1 MKGRDLFDIFGI
13 RHRRLKLQLS
23 AYLDG
28 QVSAAEAERIREHL
42 EICGEC
48 RAEVESMQSTVDLLR
63 SLPQM
68 QVPRSFRLTEVPR
81 RTTGFRYQR
90 PVLMALASAAVVVV
104 VVLVVDLAS
113 FGAGETEVVEK
124 IVEVP
129 VVEEKVF
136 EVQVEKVVEVETQ
149 KIVEVEKV
157 VEVEVEKIVE
167 VEVER
172 VIEVETEKIL
182 VATPTPDVGL
192 TGPQFGGD
200 LRVVSQGSIST
211 LDPVFSLFYV
221 VNAVATQIYE
231 GLYGWDGNLQAQ
243 PRLAESFTTNADG
256 TEYTFKL
263 RSGIEFHS
271 GEAFT
276 SADAIASINRWR
288 DAGTPAAGIV
298 RRFTDDDALQ
308 VVDDTT
314 FTWTFNEPLGSVIFI
329 LGIPHG
335 LMPMVPEEMA
345 ATPFTEPVPENVG
358 TGAYKFV
365 EWLQGDRVVL
375 ERNDGFISRSEESS
389 PGAYAG
395 ENIAYLDTLTF
406 LEIPDEETKIA
417 GLETGEW
424 DVVDGAAFDFFQRLT
439 DNPDI
444 GVALYR
450 PGNRSNVYLNPQ
462 IPPFSYLKGRQA
474 LMTGIDVEDFMFAL
488 GPNDLWITCPA
499 LYWCGTPLETD
510 IGARFDVEL
519 ADGSTATIGYDVNNM
534 ALAQQ
539 LLAESDYAGETA
551 VILNP
556 TDYGT
561 ITPLGPVLKSVMED
575 IGYAVEMPALDWATV
590 TSMFGNTDSYS
601 LATDWYSHWCCG
613 NPIQD
618 HLISGTL
625 DFIIRDEDLINL
637 QLEFVRETD
646 AGKRFE
652 IVEEIQ
658 TLRWRKVTS
667 LSLGQFFP
675 IVPHTDDLKGFEVKA
690 IPFYVNTWLE
700 R

>member
-1 MKGRDLFDIFGI
+1 MKRFAIPLV
-13 RHRRLKLQLS
+13 LS
-23 AYLDG
+23 AVLAL
-28 QVSAAEAERIREHL
+28 VAAA
-42 EICGEC
+42 C
-48 RAEVESMQSTVDLLR
+48 
-63 SLPQM
+63 
-68 QVPRSFRLTEVPR
+68 
-81 RTTGFRYQR
+81 
-90 PVLMALASAAVVVV
+90 
-104 VVLVVDLAS
+104 
-113 FGAGETEVVEK
+113 AGETEVVEK

-129 VVEEKVF
+129 VVEEKI
-136 EVQVEKVVEVETQ
+136 VE
-149 KIVEVEKV
+149 VEVEKV
-157 VEVEVEKIVE
+157 VEVETEKIVE

-182 VATPTPDVGL
+182 VATPTPDVGV

-221 VNAVATQIYE
+221 VGAVGTQMYQ

-243 PRLAESFTTNADG
+243 PRTAESFTLSEDG
-256 TEYTFKL
+256 TEYTFKV
-263 RSGIEFHS
+263 RTEVTFHN
-271 GEAFT
+271 GDTFT
-276 SADAIASINRWR
+276 AADAVASINRWR
-288 DAGTPAAGIV
+288 DAGTPAAGMV

-308 VVDDTT
+308 AVDDST
-314 FTWTFNEPLGSVIFI
+314 FTWTFNEPLGAVVFI
-329 LGIPHG
+329 LAIPAG

-345 ATPFTEPVPENVG
+345 ATPFTEPTPENIG

-375 ERNDGFISRSEESS
+375 ERHDGFVARSEPST

-395 ENIAYLDTLTF
+395 ENIAYLDTVTF

-439 DNPDI
+439 DNPEI
-444 GVALYR
+444 GVALYK

-519 ADGSTATIGYDVNNM
+519 SDGSTATIGYDVNNM
-534 ALAQQ
+534 DVARQ
-539 LLAESDYAGETA
+539 LLAESDYAGETT

-613 NPIQD
+613 NPVQD

-625 DFIIRDEDLINL
+625 DFIIRDEELINL

-646 AGKRFE
+646 AAKRFE

-658 TLRWRKVTS
+658 TQRWRKVTS

-675 IVPHTDDLKGFEVKA
+675 IVPHTTDLKGFEVKA
-690 IPFYVNTWLE
+690 LPFYVNTWLE

>member
-1 MKGRDLFDIFGI
+1 M
-13 RHRRLKLQLS
+13 RRLAIPFVL
-23 AYLDG
+23 
-28 QVSAAEAERIREHL
+28 AAI
-42 EICGEC
+42 
-48 RAEVESMQSTVDLLR
+48 V
-63 SLPQM
+63 
-68 QVPRSFRLTEVPR
+68 
-81 RTTGFRYQR
+81 
-90 PVLMALASAAVVVV
+90 AVVAAACSS
-104 VVLVVDLAS
+104 DPQII
-113 FGAGETEVVEK
+113 EVEK
-124 IVEVP
+124 IVEVAG
-129 VVEEKVF
+129 
-136 EVQVEKVVEVETQ
+136 ET
-149 KIVEVEKV
+149 KI
-157 VEVEVEKIVE
+157 VEVEKIVE
-167 VEVER
+167 VAGETKIVEVAGETKIVEVEKIVTET
-172 VIEVETEKIL
+172 VIEEIIVETEKIL
-182 VATPTPDVGL
+182 VATPTPDIGS
-192 TGPQFGGD
+192 TGPAFGGD
-200 LRVVSQGSIST
+200 LRIVSQGSIST

-221 VNAVATQIYE
+221 VNAVGSQIYE
-231 GLYGWDGNLQAQ
+231 GLYGWDGNLEAQ
-243 PRLAESFTTNADG
+243 PRTAESFSTNADG

-263 RSGIEFHS
+263 RPGVKFHDGS
-271 GEAFT
+271 TFT

-308 VVDDTT
+308 AIDDLT
-314 FTWTFNEPLGSVIFI
+314 FSWSFDEPLGAVIFI

-335 LMPMVPEEMA
+335 LMPMTTAANA
-345 ATPFTEPVPENVG
+345 ATPFTEPVPLNLG

-375 ERNDGFISRSEESS
+375 ERFDDYSARSEAST

-395 ENIAYLDTLTF
+395 ENIAYLDSLTF

-424 DVVDGAAFDFFQRLT
+424 DVVDGAAFDFFKRLT
-439 DNPDI
+439 EDPDV
-444 GVALYR
+444 GVALYK

-499 LYWCGTPLETD
+499 LYYCGTPLETD
-510 IGARFDVEL
+510 IGHRFDVEL
-519 ADGSTATIGYDVNNM
+519 SDGTTQTIGYDVNNM
-534 ALAQQ
+534 SLAQQ
-539 LLAESDYAGETA
+539 LLNESDYAGETA

-561 ITPLGPVLKSVMED
+561 ITPLGPVLKSVMQE

-658 TLRWRKVTS
+658 QQRWQKVTS

-675 IVPHTDDLKGFEVKA
+675 IVPHTNDLKGFEVKA

>member
-1 MKGRDLFDIFGI
+1 MI
-13 RHRRLKLQLS
+13 
-23 AYLDG
+23 A
-28 QVSAAEAERIREHL
+28 
-42 EICGEC
+42 
-48 RAEVESMQSTVDLLR
+48 
-63 SLPQM
+63 
-68 QVPRSFRLTEVPR
+68 
-81 RTTGFRYQR
+81 
-90 PVLMALASAAVVVV
+90 ALAAAAC
-104 VVLVVDLAS
+104 AS
-113 FGAGETEVVEK
+113 EPEIVEK

-129 VVEEKVF
+129 VVEEKI
-136 EVQVEKVVEVETQ
+136 VEVETE
-149 KIVEVEKV
+149 KIVVQ
-157 VEVEVEKIVE
+157 EVEVEKI
-167 VEVER
+167 
-172 VIEVETEKIL
+172 IEVETEKIL
-182 VATPTPDVGL
+182 VATPTPDVGT

-200 LRVVSQGSIST
+200 LRIVSQGSIST

-221 VNAVATQIYE
+221 VNAVASQIYE
-231 GLYGWDGNLQAQ
+231 GLYGWDGNLEAQ
-243 PRLAESFTTNADG
+243 PRLADSFTTNADG
-256 TEYTFKL
+256 TVYTFKL
-263 RSGIEFHS
+263 RSGIEFHDGS
-271 GEAFT
+271 PFT
-276 SADAIASINRWR
+276 AEDAMASINRWR

-298 RRFTDDDALQ
+298 RRFTDDDAMQ
-308 VVDDTT
+308 AVDDTT
-314 FTWTFNEPLGSVIFI
+314 FTWTFDEPLGAVIFI
-329 LGIPHG
+329 MGIPHG
-335 LMPMVPEEMA
+335 LMPMIPSEMA
-345 ATPFTEPVPENVG
+345 ATPFTEPTPDNIG
-358 TGAYKFV
+358 TGAYRFV
-365 EWLQGDRVVL
+365 EWLQGDKVIL
-375 ERNDGFISRSEESS
+375 ERHDEFQARSEKSS

-395 ENIAYLDTLTF
+395 ENIAYLDSLTF

-439 DNPDI
+439 DNAEI
-444 GVALYR
+444 GVALYK

-510 IGARFDVEL
+510 IGARFDIEL
-519 ADGSTATIGYDVNNM
+519 ADGSSTTIGYDVNNM

-539 LLAESDYAGETA
+539 LLNESDYAGETA

-561 ITPLGPVLKSVMED
+561 ITPLGPVLKSVMEE

-658 TLRWRKVTS
+658 TQRWRKVTS

-675 IVPHTDDLKGFEVKA
+675 IVPHTNDLKGFEVKA
-690 IPFYVNTWLE
+690 IPFYINTWLE

>member
-1 MKGRDLFDIFGI
+1 M
-13 RHRRLKLQLS
+13 RRLAIPFVLS
-23 AYLDG
+23 A
-28 QVSAAEAERIREHL
+28 I
-42 EICGEC
+42 I
-48 RAEVESMQSTVDLLR
+48 
-63 SLPQM
+63 
-68 QVPRSFRLTEVPR
+68 
-81 RTTGFRYQR
+81 
-90 PVLMALASAAVVVV
+90 AVVAAGCSSDPEIVEV
-104 VVLVVDLAS
+104 IKEVKV
-113 FGAGETEVVEK
+113 AGETITE
-124 IVEVP
+124 I
-129 VVEEKVF
+129 
-136 EVQVEKVVEVETQ
+136 
-149 KIVEVEKV
+149 
-157 VEVEVEKIVE
+157 VEVEKIVE
-167 VEVER
+167 VAGETVEVTKIVEVAGETVTEIVEVEKIVEVAGETVTEIVEVEKI
-172 VIEVETEKIL
+172 VIEKIIVETEKIL
-182 VATPTPDVGL
+182 VATPTPDVGT
-192 TGPQFGGD
+192 TGPIFGGD
-200 LRVVSQGSIST
+200 LRIVSQGSIST

-231 GLYGWDGNLQAQ
+231 GLYGWDGNLEAQ
-243 PRLAESFTTNADG
+243 PRVAESFSTNADG
-256 TEYTFKL
+256 TIYTFTL
-263 RSGIEFHS
+263 RSGIKFHD
-271 GEAFT
+271 GTTLT
-276 SADAIASINRWR
+276 SNDVIASINRWR

-298 RRFTDDDALQ
+298 RRFTDDDAIQ
-308 VVDDTT
+308 AIDDLS
-314 FTWTFNEPLGSVIFI
+314 FRWVFDEPLGAVIFI

-335 LMPMVPEEMA
+335 LMPMMPASEA
-345 ATPFTEPVPENVG
+345 NTPFTEPVPGNVG

-365 EWLQGDRVVL
+365 EWLQGDKVVL
-375 ERNDGFISRSEESS
+375 ERFTDFSARSEAST

-395 ENIAYLDTLTF
+395 ENIAYLDSITF

-417 GLETGEW
+417 GLQTGEW
-424 DVVDGAAFDFFQRLT
+424 DVVDGAAFDFFAGLT
-439 DNPDI
+439 QDPDL
-444 GVALYR
+444 GVALYK

-474 LMTGIDVEDFMFAL
+474 LMTGIDIEDFMFAL

-499 LYWCGTPLETD
+499 LYYCGTPLETD
-510 IGARFDVEL
+510 IGHRFDVEL
-519 ADGSTATIGYDVNNM
+519 SDGTTQTIGYDVNNM

-539 LLAESDYAGETA
+539 LLNESDYAGETA

-561 ITPLGPVLKSVMED
+561 ITPLGPVLKSVMAE

-658 TLRWRKVTS
+658 QQRWQKVTS

-675 IVPHTDDLKGFEVKA
+675 IVPHTNDLKGFEVKA
-690 IPFYVNTWLE
+690 IPFYINTWLE

>member
-1 MKGRDLFDIFGI
+1 M
-13 RHRRLKLQLS
+13 RRLAIPFILS
-23 AYLDG
+23 A
-28 QVSAAEAERIREHL
+28 VI
-42 EICGEC
+42 
-48 RAEVESMQSTVDLLR
+48 
-63 SLPQM
+63 
-68 QVPRSFRLTEVPR
+68 
-81 RTTGFRYQR
+81 
-90 PVLMALASAAVVVV
+90 AVVAAACSS
-104 VVLVVDLAS
+104 DP
-113 FGAGETEVVEK
+113 EIVEK

-129 VVEEKVF
+129 VVEEVIK
-136 EVQVEKVVEVETQ
+136 
-149 KIVEVEKV
+149 
-157 VEVEVEKIVE
+157 EVEVEKIVE
-167 VEVER
+167 VEKE
-172 VIEVETEKIL
+172 VIKEVEVEKIVEVDVEKIL
-182 VATPTPDVGL
+182 VATPTPDVGSS
-192 TGPQFGGD
+192 GPTFGGD
-200 LRVVSQGSIST
+200 LRIVSQGSIST

-221 VNAVATQIYE
+221 VNAVGTQIYE
-231 GLYGWDGNLQAQ
+231 GLYGWDGNLEAQ
-243 PRLAESFTTNADG
+243 PRTAESFTTNADG

-263 RSGIEFHS
+263 RSGVKFHDGS
-271 GEAFT
+271 TFT

-308 VVDDTT
+308 AIDDTT
-314 FTWTFNEPLGSVIFI
+314 FTWNFEEPLGAVIFI

-335 LMPMVPEEMA
+335 LMPMMPESVA
-345 ATPFTEPVPENVG
+345 NTPFTEPVPENIG

-365 EWLQGDRVVL
+365 EWLQGDKVRL
-375 ERNDGFISRSEESS
+375 ERFDDYSARSEAST

-424 DVVDGAAFDFFQRLT
+424 DVVDGAAFDFFKRLT
-439 DNPDI
+439 EDPDL
-444 GVALYR
+444 GVALYK

-474 LMTGIDVEDFMFAL
+474 LQTGIDVEDFMFAL
-488 GPNDLWITCPA
+488 GPNDLWVTCPA
-499 LYWCGTPLETD
+499 LYYCGTPLETD
-510 IGARFDVEL
+510 IGSRFDVEL
-519 ADGSTATIGYDVNNM
+519 SDGSSATIGYDVNNM

-539 LLAESDYAGETA
+539 LLNESDYAGETA

-561 ITPLGPVLKSVMED
+561 ITPLGPVLKSVMEE
-575 IGYAVEMPALDWATV
+575 IGYATEMPALDWATV

-658 TLRWRKVTS
+658 QQRWQKVTS

-675 IVPHTDDLKGFEVKA
+675 IVPHTNDLKGFEVKA
-690 IPFYVNTWLE
+690 IPFYVNTWVE

>member
-1 MKGRDLFDIFGI
+1 ML
-13 RHRRLKLQLS
+13 RREDMTRFTLPIVLS
-23 AYLDG
+23 A
-28 QVSAAEAERIREHL
+28 I
-42 EICGEC
+42 I
-48 RAEVESMQSTVDLLR
+48 
-63 SLPQM
+63 
-68 QVPRSFRLTEVPR
+68 
-81 RTTGFRYQR
+81 
-90 PVLMALASAAVVVV
+90 AVVAAACASDPE
-104 VVLVVDLAS
+104 VL
-113 FGAGETEVVEK
+113 ER

-129 VVEEKVF
+129 VVEEKIVEI
-136 EVQVEKVVEVETQ
+136 EVDKVVEVP
-149 KIVEVEKV
+149 V
-157 VEVEVEKIVE
+157 VKEKIVR
-167 VEVER
+167 VEV
-172 VIEVETEKIL
+172 L
-182 VATPTPDVGL
+182 VTPTPDLG
-192 TGPQFGGD
+192 TDGPQFGGD
-200 LRVVSQGSIST
+200 LRIVSQGSIST

-231 GLYGWDGNLQAQ
+231 GLYGWDGNLEAQ

-256 TEYTFKL
+256 TEYTFTL
-263 RSGIEFHS
+263 RSGVEFHN
-271 GEAFT
+271 GETFT

-298 RRFTDDDALQ
+298 RRFTDDDALK
-308 VVDDTT
+308 VVDDAT

-335 LMPMVPEEMA
+335 LMPMIPESLA
-345 ATPFTEPVPENVG
+345 TTPFTEPTAENVG
-358 TGAYKFV
+358 TGAYRFV

-375 ERNDGFISRSEESS
+375 ERNDRFFSRSEPST

-395 ENIAYLDTLTF
+395 ENIAYLDTITF

-424 DVVDGAAFDFFQRLT
+424 DVVDGAAFDFFSRLT

-444 GVALYR
+444 GVALYK

-519 ADGSTATIGYDVNNM
+519 SDGSSATIGYDVNNM
-534 ALAQQ
+534 ELAQQ
-539 LLAESDYAGETA
+539 LLNESDYAGETA

-646 AGKRFE
+646 AAKRFE

-658 TLRWRKVTS
+658 TQRWRKVTS

-675 IVPHTDDLKGFEVKA
+675 IVPHTNDLKGFEVKA

>member
-1 MKGRDLFDIFGI
+1 MKRFAIPLF
-13 RHRRLKLQLS
+13 LS
-23 AYLDG
+23 A
-28 QVSAAEAERIREHL
+28 
-42 EICGEC
+42 
-48 RAEVESMQSTVDLLR
+48 
-63 SLPQM
+63 
-68 QVPRSFRLTEVPR
+68 
-81 RTTGFRYQR
+81 
-90 PVLMALASAAVVVV
+90 VLAVV
-104 VVLVVDLAS
+104 AAAC
-113 FGAGETEVVEK
+113 AGETEVVEK

-129 VVEEKVF
+129 VVEEKI
-136 EVQVEKVVEVETQ
+136 VE
-149 KIVEVEKV
+149 VEVEKV
-157 VEVEVEKIVE
+157 VEVETEKVIE
-167 VEVER
+167 VEVEK

-182 VATPTPDVGL
+182 VATPTPDLGT

-200 LRVVSQGSIST
+200 LRIVSQGSISA

-221 VNAVATQIYE
+221 VNAVGTQMFQ
-231 GLYGWDGNLQAQ
+231 GLYGWDGNLVPQ

-256 TEYTFKL
+256 TVYTFKV
-263 RSGIEFHS
+263 RTEATFHN
-271 GEAFT
+271 GDTFKA
-276 SADAIASINRWR
+276 ADAVASINRWR
-288 DAGTPAAGIV
+288 DGGTPSAGVV

-308 VVDDTT
+308 AVDDST
-314 FTWTFNEPLGSVIFI
+314 FTWTFNEPLGAVVFI
-329 LGIPHG
+329 LGIPAG
-335 LMPMVPEEMA
+335 MMPMVPEEMA
-345 ATPFTEPVPENVG
+345 ATPFSEQTPENIG

-365 EWLQGDRVVL
+365 EWLQGDRVSL
-375 ERNDGFISRSEESS
+375 ERHDGFVGRSEPSS

-424 DVVDGAAFDFFQRLT
+424 DVVDGAGFDFFQRLT
-439 DNPDI
+439 DNPEI
-444 GVALYR
+444 AVALYK

-519 ADGSTATIGYDVNNM
+519 ADGSSATIGYDVNNM

-539 LLAESDYAGETA
+539 LLNESDYAGETA

-658 TLRWRKVTS
+658 TLRWSKVTS

-675 IVPHTDDLKGFEVKA
+675 IVPHTSDLKGFEVKA
-690 IPFYVNTWLE
+690 IPFYANTWLE

>member
-1 MKGRDLFDIFGI
+1 M
-13 RHRRLKLQLS
+13 RRLAIPFVLS
-23 AYLDG
+23 AIAGL
-28 QVSAAEAERIREHL
+28 VAA
-42 EICGEC
+42 
-48 RAEVESMQSTVDLLR
+48 
-63 SLPQM
+63 
-68 QVPRSFRLTEVPR
+68 
-81 RTTGFRYQR
+81 
-90 PVLMALASAAVVVV
+90 AAC
-104 VVLVVDLAS
+104 
-113 FGAGETEVVEK
+113 AGETEVVEK

-129 VVEEKVF
+129 VVEEKIV
-136 EVQVEKVVEVETQ
+136 EVEVEKVVEVET
-149 KIVEVEKV
+149 EKV

-167 VEVER
+167 
-172 VIEVETEKIL
+172 IEVETEKIL
-182 VATPTPDVGL
+182 VATPTPDVGM

-200 LRVVSQGSIST
+200 LRIVSQGSIST

-221 VNAVATQIYE
+221 VNAVASQIYE
-231 GLYGWDGNLQAQ
+231 GLYGWDGNLEAQ
-243 PRLAESFTTNADG
+243 PRLAESFSTNADG
-256 TEYTFKL
+256 TEYTFTL
-263 RSGIEFHS
+263 RSGIEFHDGS
-271 GEAFT
+271 PFT
-276 SADAIASINRWR
+276 SDDAIASINRWR

-308 VVDDTT
+308 AVDDTT
-314 FTWTFNEPLGSVIFI
+314 FTWTFDEPLGAVIFI

-335 LMPMVPEEMA
+335 LMPMIPGEMA
-345 ATPFTEPVPENVG
+345 ATPFTEPTPQNIG
-358 TGAYKFV
+358 TGAYRFV
-365 EWLQGDRVVL
+365 EWLQGDKVVL
-375 ERNDGFISRSEESS
+375 ERHDEFESRTEKST

-444 GVALYR
+444 GVALYK

-510 IGARFDVEL
+510 IGARFDIEL
-519 ADGSTATIGYDVNNM
+519 ADGSSTTIGYDVNNM

-539 LLAESDYAGETA
+539 LLNESDYAGETA

-561 ITPLGPVLKSVMED
+561 ITPLGPVLKSVMEE

-658 TLRWRKVTS
+658 TQRWRKVTS

-675 IVPHTDDLKGFEVKA
+675 IVPHTNDLKGFEVKA
-690 IPFYVNTWLE
+690 IPFYVNTWIE

>member
-1 MKGRDLFDIFGI
+1 M
-13 RHRRLKLQLS
+13 RRFAIPLVLS
-23 AYLDG
+23 A
-28 QVSAAEAERIREHL
+28 I
-42 EICGEC
+42 I
-48 RAEVESMQSTVDLLR
+48 
-63 SLPQM
+63 
-68 QVPRSFRLTEVPR
+68 
-81 RTTGFRYQR
+81 
-90 PVLMALASAAVVVV
+90 AVVAAAC
-104 VVLVVDLAS
+104 AS
-113 FGAGETEVVEK
+113 DPEVVEK

-129 VVEEKVF
+129 VVEEKIV
-136 EVQVEKVVEVETQ
+136 EVQVERVVEVET
-149 KIVEVEKV
+149 
-157 VEVEVEKIVE
+157 EKIVE

-182 VATPTPDVGL
+182 VATPTPDVGT

-221 VNAVATQIYE
+221 VGAVGTQMFQ
-231 GLYGWDGNLQAQ
+231 GLYGWDGNLQSQ
-243 PRLAESFTTNADG
+243 PRVAESFTLSQDG
-256 TEYTFKL
+256 TVYTFKV
-263 RSGIEFHS
+263 RTEVTFHNGDTFKAS
-271 GEAFT
+271 
-276 SADAIASINRWR
+276 DAIASINRWR
-288 DAGTPAAGIV
+288 DAGTPAAGMV

-308 VVDDTT
+308 AVDDST
-314 FTWTFNEPLGSVIFI
+314 FTWTFNEPLGAVVFI
-329 LGIPHG
+329 LGIPAG

-345 ATPFTEPVPENVG
+345 ATPFTQATPENIG

-365 EWLQGDRVVL
+365 EWLQGDKVVL
-375 ERNDGFISRSEESS
+375 ERHDGFVARSEPST

-395 ENIAYLDTLTF
+395 ENIAYLDTVTF

-439 DNPDI
+439 EDPDI
-444 GVALYR
+444 GVALYK

-462 IPPFSYLKGRQA
+462 IPPFSYQKGRQA

-519 ADGSTATIGYDVNNM
+519 SDGSSATIGYDVNNM
-534 ALAQQ
+534 ELARQ

-561 ITPLGPVLKSVMED
+561 ITPLGPVLKSVMQD

-646 AGKRFE
+646 AAKRFE

-658 TLRWRKVTS
+658 TQRWRKVTS

-675 IVPHTDDLKGFEVKA
+675 IVPHTSDLKGFEVKA
-690 IPFYVNTWLE
+690 LPFYVNTWLE

>member
-1 MKGRDLFDIFGI
+1 M
-13 RHRRLKLQLS
+13 RRLAIPFVLS
-23 AYLDG
+23 A
-28 QVSAAEAERIREHL
+28 VI
-42 EICGEC
+42 
-48 RAEVESMQSTVDLLR
+48 
-63 SLPQM
+63 
-68 QVPRSFRLTEVPR
+68 
-81 RTTGFRYQR
+81 
-90 PVLMALASAAVVVV
+90 AVV
-104 VVLVVDLAS
+104 AAAC
-113 FGAGETEVVEK
+113 AGETEVVEK

-129 VVEEKVF
+129 VVEEKI
-136 EVQVEKVVEVETQ
+136 VE
-149 KIVEVEKV
+149 VEVEKV
-157 VEVEVEKIVE
+157 VEVETEKIVE
-167 VEVER
+167 VEVEK

-182 VATPTPDVGL
+182 VATPTPDVGT

-200 LRVVSQGSIST
+200 LRIVSQGSIST

-221 VNAVATQIYE
+221 VNAVASQIYE
-231 GLYGWDGNLQAQ
+231 GLYGWDGNLEAQ
-243 PRLAESFTTNADG
+243 PRLGESFTTNADG

-263 RSGIEFHS
+263 RSGIEFHN

-308 VVDDTT
+308 AVDDTT
-314 FTWTFNEPLGSVIFI
+314 FTWTFDEPLGAVIFI

-335 LMPMVPEEMA
+335 LMPMIPESLA
-345 ATPFTEPVPENVG
+345 STPFTEPTAENVG
-358 TGAYKFV
+358 TGAYRFV
-365 EWLQGDRVVL
+365 EWLQGDKVVL
-375 ERNDGFISRSEESS
+375 ERNDNFAARSEPST

-439 DNPDI
+439 DDPEI
-444 GVALYR
+444 GVALYK

-510 IGARFDVEL
+510 IGARFDIEL
-519 ADGSTATIGYDVNNM
+519 ADGTTTTIGYDVNNM
-534 ALAQQ
+534 ELAQQ
-539 LLAESDYAGETA
+539 LLNESDYAGETA

-658 TLRWRKVTS
+658 TLRWQKVTS

-675 IVPHTDDLKGFEVKA
+675 IVPHTNDLKGFEVKA

>member
-1 MKGRDLFDIFGI
+1 MEDNM
-13 RHRRLKLQLS
+13 RRLAIPFVLS
-23 AYLDG
+23 AL
-28 QVSAAEAERIREHL
+28 I
-42 EICGEC
+42 
-48 RAEVESMQSTVDLLR
+48 
-63 SLPQM
+63 
-68 QVPRSFRLTEVPR
+68 
-81 RTTGFRYQR
+81 
-90 PVLMALASAAVVVV
+90 AVVVAACSSDPEIV
-104 VVLVVDLAS
+104 EVIKEVEV
-113 FGAGETEVVEK
+113 AGETV
-124 IVEVP
+124 
-129 VVEEKVF
+129 
-136 EVQVEKVVEVETQ
+136 T
-149 KIVEVEKV
+149 KIVEVEVAGETVTKI
-157 VEVEVEKIVE
+157 VEVEVAGETVTEIVEVEKIVE
-167 VEVER
+167 KV
-172 VIEVETEKIL
+172 VIEEIIVETEKIL
-182 VATPTPDVGL
+182 VATPTPDTGT
-192 TGPQFGGD
+192 TGPVFGGD

-221 VNAVATQIYE
+221 VNAVGTQIYE
-231 GLYGWDGNLQAQ
+231 GLYGWDGNLEAQ
-243 PRLAESFTTNADG
+243 PRVAESFTVSADG
-256 TEYTFKL
+256 TAYVFTL
-263 RSGIEFHS
+263 RSGVNLHN
-271 GEAFT
+271 GDTFT
-276 SADAIASINRWR
+276 SADAIASIKRWR

-308 VVDDTT
+308 AIDDLT
-314 FTWTFNEPLGSVIFI
+314 FSWDFDEPLGAVIFI

-335 LMPMVPEEMA
+335 LMPMQPASVA
-345 ATPFTEPVPENVG
+345 STPFTEPVPLNIG

-365 EWLQGDRVVL
+365 EWLQGDKVVL
-375 ERNDGFISRSEESS
+375 ERFDDYSVRSEAST

-395 ENIAYLDTLTF
+395 ANIAYLDSITF

-424 DVVDGAAFDFFQRLT
+424 DVVDGAAFDFFKRLT
-439 DNPDI
+439 EDPTM
-444 GVALYR
+444 GVALYK

-499 LYWCGTPLETD
+499 LYYCGTPLETD
-510 IGARFDVEL
+510 IGHRFEVEMS
-519 ADGSTATIGYDVNNM
+519 DGTTQTIGYDVNNM

-539 LLAESDYAGETA
+539 LLADSDYAGETT

-561 ITPLGPVLKSVMED
+561 ITPLGPVLKSVMEE
-575 IGYAVEMPALDWATV
+575 IGYLVEMPALDWATV

-658 TLRWRKVTS
+658 QQRWQKVTS

-675 IVPHTDDLKGFEVKA
+675 IVPHTNELKGFEVKA
-690 IPFYVNTWLE
+690 IPFYVNTWIE
-700 R
+700 RN

>member
-1 MKGRDLFDIFGI
+1 MKRFTIALV
-13 RHRRLKLQLS
+13 LS
-23 AYLDG
+23 AIIAI
-28 QVSAAEAERIREHL
+28 VAAACASDP
-42 EICGEC
+42 EI
-48 RAEVESMQSTVDLLR
+48 
-63 SLPQM
+63 
-68 QVPRSFRLTEVPR
+68 
-81 RTTGFRYQR
+81 
-90 PVLMALASAAVVVV
+90 
-104 VVLVVDLAS
+104 
-113 FGAGETEVVEK
+113 VEK

-129 VVEEKVF
+129 VVEEKI
-136 EVQVEKVVEVETQ
+136 VE
-149 KIVEVEKV
+149 VEVEKV
-157 VEVEVEKIVE
+157 VEVETEKIVE
-167 VEVER
+167 VEVEK
-172 VIEVETEKIL
+172 VIEIETEKIL
-182 VATPTPDVGL
+182 VATPTPDVGT

-221 VNAVATQIYE
+221 VGAVGTQMFQ
-231 GLYGWDGNLQAQ
+231 GLYGWDANLQSQ
-243 PRLAESFTTNADG
+243 PRVAESFTLSEDG
-256 TEYTFKL
+256 TEYTFKV
-263 RSGIEFHS
+263 RTEVTFHNGDTFKAS
-271 GEAFT
+271 
-276 SADAIASINRWR
+276 DAVASINRWR
-288 DAGTPAAGIV
+288 DGGTPAAGMV

-308 VVDDTT
+308 AVDDST
-314 FTWTFNEPLGSVIFI
+314 FTWTFNEPLGAVVFI
-329 LGIPHG
+329 LGIPAG

-345 ATPFTEPVPENVG
+345 ATPFTEPTPENIG

-365 EWLQGDRVVL
+365 EWLQGDKVVL
-375 ERNDGFISRSEESS
+375 ERHEGFVARSEPST

-395 ENIAYLDTLTF
+395 ENIAYLDTVTF

-439 DNPDI
+439 ENPDV
-444 GVALYR
+444 GVALYK

-462 IPPFSYLKGRQA
+462 IPPFSYQKGRQA

-519 ADGSTATIGYDVNNM
+519 SDGTTTTIGYDVNNM
-534 ALAQQ
+534 DVARQ

-625 DFIIRDEDLINL
+625 DFIIRDEELINL

-646 AGKRFE
+646 AAKRFE

-658 TLRWRKVTS
+658 TLRWQKVTS

-675 IVPHTDDLKGFEVKA
+675 IVPHTSDLKGFEVKA
-690 IPFYVNTWLE
+690 LPFYVNTWLE

>member
-1 MKGRDLFDIFGI
+1 M
-13 RHRRLKLQLS
+13 RRLAIPFVLS
-23 AYLDG
+23 AIIA
-28 QVSAAEAERIREHL
+28 VVAAACSSDP
-42 EICGEC
+42 EIVEVIK
-48 RAEVESMQSTVDLLR
+48 EVEV
-63 SLPQM
+63 
-68 QVPRSFRLTEVPR
+68 
-81 RTTGFRYQR
+81 
-90 PVLMALASAAVVVV
+90 
-104 VVLVVDLAS
+104 
-113 FGAGETEVVEK
+113 AGETVTK
-124 IVEVP
+124 I
-129 VVEEKVF
+129 
-136 EVQVEKVVEVETQ
+136 
-149 KIVEVEKV
+149 
-157 VEVEVEKIVE
+157 VEVEKIVE
-167 VEVER
+167 VAGETVEVTKIVEVAGETVTVEVAGETVTVTEIVEVEKI
-172 VIEVETEKIL
+172 VEVAGETVYEEIIIETEKIL
-182 VATPTPDVGL
+182 VATPTPDVGT
-192 TGPQFGGD
+192 TGPIFGGD
-200 LRVVSQGSIST
+200 LRIVSQGSIST

-231 GLYGWDGNLQAQ
+231 GLYGWDGNLEAQ
-243 PRLAESFTTNADG
+243 PRVAESFSTNADG
-256 TEYTFKL
+256 TIYTFTL
-263 RSGIEFHS
+263 RSGIKFHD
-271 GEAFT
+271 GTTLT
-276 SADAIASINRWR
+276 SNDVIASINRWR

-298 RRFTDDDALQ
+298 RRFTDDDAIQ
-308 VVDDTT
+308 AIDDLS
-314 FTWTFNEPLGSVIFI
+314 FRWVFDEPLGAVIFI

-335 LMPMVPEEMA
+335 LMPMMPASEA
-345 ATPFTEPVPENVG
+345 NTPFTEPVPGNVG

-365 EWLQGDRVVL
+365 EWLQGDKVVL
-375 ERNDGFISRSEESS
+375 ERFTDFSARSEAST

-395 ENIAYLDTLTF
+395 ENIAYLDSITF

-417 GLETGEW
+417 GLQTGEW
-424 DVVDGAAFDFFQRLT
+424 DVVDGAAFDFFAGLT
-439 DNPDI
+439 QDPDL
-444 GVALYR
+444 GVALYK

-474 LMTGIDVEDFMFAL
+474 LMTGIDIEDFMFAL

-499 LYWCGTPLETD
+499 LYYCGTPLETD
-510 IGARFDVEL
+510 IGHRFDVEL
-519 ADGSTATIGYDVNNM
+519 SDGTTQTIGYDVNNM

-539 LLAESDYAGETA
+539 LLNESDYAGETA

-561 ITPLGPVLKSVMED
+561 ITPLGPVLKSVMQE

-658 TLRWRKVTS
+658 QQRWQKVTS

-675 IVPHTDDLKGFEVKA
+675 IVPHTNDLKGFEVKA
-690 IPFYVNTWLE
+690 IPFYINTWLE